1 MLSRLANFETSKH
14 RYDILHIFVFLS
26 VAEKFK
32 WLIQSMQSEVA
43 FFFYEN
49 FDFDFEVQ
57 RGSGFGTISY
67 QKVG

>member
-1 MLSRLANFETSKH
+1 
-14 RYDILHIFVFLS
+14 
-26 VAEKFK
+26 
-32 WLIQSMQSEVA
+32 MQSEVA
-43 FFFYEN
+43 FFFFEN